1 MRATILEKLQAIS
14 EAGFTVSTVLPYDQ
28 GDTPLYLQ
36 NIKTI
41 YVDLPQTEQDPLV
54 STLDGNGV
62 YNEVLTVNAIVGTD
76 AKTLPSNY
84 DSLIS
89 SMKAVALDDT
99 VNGFNRKPV
108 AVSTAYEGD
117 IVITTVSYSFVKT
130 QLDT

>member
-108 AVSTAYEGD
+108 AVSTAYQGD